1 MDDVSKGSIVI
12 ILHRFKEGHITEE
25 EAVRLIEDIYGTKY
39 TYVPIFPQWPQT
51 PIQPQKWEVTYS
63 NDIK

>member
-1 MDDVSKGSIVI
+1 MNNVAKGSIAI
-12 ILHRFKEGHITEE
+12 ILHQFKEGHITEE

-39 TYVPIFPQWPQT
+39 TYAPIFTQWPQIPT
-51 PIQPQKWEVTYS
+51 QPQKWEITCS